1 MSKQKVAF
9 TSLKGYLPEG
19 SFDAV
24 LNYVTTYKV
33 QLTITRMRK
42 TVLGDYRHSTLQ
54 KGHRIS
60 VNGNLNKYSFLITL
74 LHELA
79 HLLTYEKYKNT
90 VAPHGSEWKSIFGNV
105 LSEFVALSL
114 FPPPVTA
121 ALQKTIQSPA
131 ASSCADDQLLRVLQ
145 QYDESKTGFVF
156 VESVAQGDVFEIPP
170 ARFFKRGEKLR
181 KRYKCQEVAT
191 GKWYLFN
198 GLYEV
203 AIKN

>member
-19 SFDAV
+19 SYDAV

-42 TVLGDYRHSTLQ
+42 TVLGDYRHSTVQ

-145 QYDESKTGFVF
+145 QYDESKAGFVF

-170 ARFFKRGEKLR
+170 ARYFKRGEKLR
-181 KRYKCQEVAT
+181 KRYKCLEVAT

>member
-24 LNYVTTYKV
+24 LDYVTTYKV

-42 TVLGDYRHSTLQ
+42 TVLGDYRHSTVQ

-60 VNGNLNKYSFLITL
+60 VNGNLNKFSFLITL

-105 LSEFVALSL
+105 LLEFVALSL

-145 QYDESKTGFVF
+145 QYDESKAGFVF
-156 VESVAQGDVFEIPP
+156 VESLAEGDVFEIPP
-170 ARFFKRGEKLR
+170 TRYFKKGEKLR

>member
-1 MSKQKVAF
+1 MSKQKVGF

-24 LNYVTTYKV
+24 FDYVTTYKV

-42 TVLGDYRHSTLQ
+42 TVLGDYRHSTAQ

-60 VNGNLNKYSFLITL
+60 VNGNLNKFSFLITL

-90 VAPHGSEWKSIFGNV
+90 VAPHGLEWKGMFGNV

-114 FPPPVTA
+114 FPPPIKA

-131 ASSCADDQLLRVLQ
+131 ASSCADEQLLRVLQ
-145 QYDESKTGFVF
+145 QYDENKAGFVF
-156 VESVAQGDVFEIPP
+156 VESLAEGDVFELPP
-170 ARFFKRGEKLR
+170 ARYFKKGEKLR